1 MSKITQSLYSFSV
14 QDKDAEALTFG
25 WVAASPDEAKSAAL
39 RAGHREVLLLEVR
52 PLKGVE
58 IPQVGRQKAA
68 SNPLVGKDWLPLVEL
83 MARNLHLKKVGDAWI
98 LDVFSHDE
106 PLAKGSPYAQGILEP
121 DGSVHVEVGPTQS
134 LRSFA
139 PDNEDLAVFLG
150 WERPLDT
157 GLPNFFRTFSPGT
170 SVEYVGATVIQALT
184 SLFGFSTKDGFSLH
198 HRLSQIHVVD
208 GVEPLDP
215 GPDIVMTRPAFGL
228 TGLHRVSFALGGV
241 ECAVSSSIVR
251 PTLPKARDEV

>member
-1 MSKITQSLYSFSV
+1 MSKITPSLYSFSV

-25 WVAASPDEAKSAAL
+25 WVAASLDEAKGAAL

-52 PLKGVE
+52 PLQGVE
-58 IPQVGRQKAA
+58 IPQVGGQKAA

-83 MARNLHLKKVGDAWI
+83 MARNLPLKKVGHAWI

-121 DGSVHVEVGPTQS
+121 DGSMHVEVGPTHS

-157 GLPNFFRTFSPGT
+157 GLPNFFRVFSPGT

-198 HRLSQIHVVD
+198 HRLSQIHVVE
-208 GVEPLDP
+208 GIERIDP
-215 GPDIVMTRPAFGL
+215 GANIVLTQPAFGL
-228 TGLHRVSFALGGV
+228 AGMHRVSFSSGGGD
-241 ECAVSSSIVR
+241 CPDSSSIIR
-251 PTLPKARDEV
+251 STLPKARDEV